1 MARQRM
7 PSTLPSAVE
16 RRELLFGRESQKA
29 DHRSFAARYQEHER
43 LSDALEFFAKAG
55 DEAGVEEIRVI
66 AVKHGDAFLL
76 AQVVRVSGTP
86 ADAAT
91 WRATAEAAERDDKL
105 RFAMMA
111 YQEAGDEAAVARLR
125 EAIEPAAATADD
137 KTQVPADD

>member
-1 MARQRM
+1 MARPHM

-29 DHRSFAARYQEHER
+29 DHRALAVRYQEAGR

-55 DEAGVEEIRVI
+55 DEAGVEEIRLT

-76 AQVVRVSGTP
+76 AQVERVTRTP

-105 RFAMMA
+105 HFAMTA
-111 YQEAGDEAAVARLR
+111 YQEAGDEAAAARLR
-125 EAIEPAAATADD
+125 EAIEPAAAAVE